1 MRTCAILELGHRG
14 CCAAADF
21 AAAGAAISQRRVPRF
36 PNDPVLRRCALN
48 RWLILDT
55 AARREQDNR
64 RRKRP
69 NKPYLFD
76 YIECIFH
83 PSVRERAIAVC
94 QRFRVGMR
102 Q

>member
-55 AARREQDNR
+55 AARPEQDNR

-69 NKPYLFD
+69 KQPPARTSRGSGQGRHSRRD
-76 YIECIFH
+76 EG
-83 PSVRERAIAVC
+83 
-94 QRFRVGMR
+94 RVE
-102 Q
+102 